1 MTDTPLYTLRDIAR
15 ELDLPESTVRYYR
28 DAFAHHIHTVGS
40 GRRRR
45 YPPEAVATLRLIALW
60 YGEGKGR
67 EEIERELSDSPPT
80 EIHEP
85 SPERDLAGGRSA
97 DSRASYNELLATVLD
112 GERER
117 RETLWQ
123 MAREMVRLGEAI
135 DRQQALLTDI
145 AERVRGMSDRALP
158 AARSA
163 APSERPW
170 QSPTAPAP
178 HRPTEEPAQVGSR
191 AVQPSVDPGA
201 PDDAAD
207 LMGELQALKEELAN
221 ERALVE
227 RLRRSKLEI
236 ERRAAEAEERAT
248 MQGPR
253 GQPRSV
259 LGRLLSKEPGRDE

>member
-1 MTDTPLYTLRDIAR
+1 MTDAPLYTLRDIAR

-45 YPPEAVATLRLIALW
+45 YPAEAVATLRLIALW

-67 EEIERELSDSPPT
+67 EEIERELSNSPPT

-85 SPERDLAGGRSA
+85 HPSREFAAKGSR
-97 DSRASYNELLATVLD
+97 DSRAAYDELLSTVLD

-117 RETLWQ
+117 REAIWQ
-123 MAREMVRLGEAI
+123 MAREMVRLGEAL

-145 AERVRGMSDRALP
+145 AERVQALGERALP
-158 AARSA
+158 AGEPV
-163 APSERPW
+163 APADRPRPY
-170 QSPTAPAP
+170 QTPPRPPPAPAP
-178 HRPTEEPAQVGSR
+178 PAQR
-191 AVQPSVDPGA
+191 AASPPTYNA
-201 PDDAAD
+201 LATDDAAD
-207 LMGELQALKEELAN
+207 LMGELETLKEELAH

-248 MQGPR
+248 RQPSR
-253 GQPRSV
+253 GQRRSM
-259 LGRLLSKEPGRDE
+259 LGRLLSKEDDLAE